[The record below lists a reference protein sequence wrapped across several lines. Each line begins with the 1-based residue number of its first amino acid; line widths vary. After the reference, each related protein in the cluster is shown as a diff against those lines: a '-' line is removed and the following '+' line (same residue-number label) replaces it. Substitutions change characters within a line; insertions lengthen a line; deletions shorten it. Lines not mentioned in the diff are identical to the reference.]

1 MAYNY
6 IHFVGKNICV
16 ISSALQL
23 HSLALKANQIL
34 WRRYSA
40 CRHRPCR
47 FKGCEPAMMTKCI
60 TIPE

>member
-6 IHFVGKNICV
+6 IHFVGTNICV

-34 WRRYSA
+34 WRRYSVGIGLVGS
-40 CRHRPCR
+40 RDVNLQ
-47 FKGCEPAMMTKCI
+47 
-60 TIPE
+60 